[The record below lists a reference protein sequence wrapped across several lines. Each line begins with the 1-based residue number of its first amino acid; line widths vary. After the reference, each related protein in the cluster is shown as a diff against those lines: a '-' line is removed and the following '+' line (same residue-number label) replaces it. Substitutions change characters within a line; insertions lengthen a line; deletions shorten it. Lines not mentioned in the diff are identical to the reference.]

1 MLHILE
7 TLSQNSTRFNAKRR
21 IDSPLDAPKTKRV
34 KSELVEPPVPPLP
47 EGTESDLYC
56 SAYMRDISKTML
68 SENER
73 LFEENVFDSLP
84 DRKQFMK
91 KRRKLLNWLFPI
103 TRSHKCNSAVVYKM
117 TQLIDVY
124 LSKCTEFRS
133 NHMQLIGSVALLLAS
148 KYHDRIT
155 VPFES
160 MVEFSGGAF
169 SYNDLV
175 LGEMELLQAIDFN
188 LTNPLIL
195 NYIQWFLLHFSQ
207 EKHQSALK
215 RVSLYLAESLML
227 EGDFVGVKPMYHATV
242 AVYWALQMVPRTKWD
257 NRFTALF
264 GVSEEQ
270 LQAHAQTILRCAFP
284 NFKLTGVQKVYFD
297 TSAVIGKIFR
307 NKDLK
312 AWLQRRCDR
321 HSRRKKSL
329 ILSGH

>member
-7 TLSQNSTRFNAKRR
+7 TLSQNSNRFNAKRR
-21 IDSPLDAPKTKRV
+21 IDSPIDRPKTKRV
-34 KSELVEPPVPPLP
+34 KSEIAELPVPTLP
-47 EGTESDLYC
+47 KGVEDDLYC
-56 SAYMRDISKTML
+56 SAYMRDIAQTMI
-68 SENER
+68 SENES
-73 LFEENVFDSLP
+73 LLGENVFDAMP
-84 DRKQFMK
+84 DRKHILK

-124 LSKCTEFRS
+124 LSKRAEFRS
-133 NHMQLIGSVALLLAS
+133 NQMQLIGSVALLLAS
-148 KYHDRIT
+148 KYHDRIP

-160 MVEFSGGAF
+160 MVEFAGGAF

-175 LGEMELLQAIDFN
+175 LGEMQLLETIDFN
-188 LTNPLIL
+188 LTNPMIL
-195 NYIQWFLLHFSQ
+195 DYIQWFLLHFSQ

-227 EGDFVGVKPMYHATV
+227 EGDFLGVKPMYHATV

-257 NRFTALF
+257 DRFAVLF
-264 GVSEEQ
+264 VVSEEQ